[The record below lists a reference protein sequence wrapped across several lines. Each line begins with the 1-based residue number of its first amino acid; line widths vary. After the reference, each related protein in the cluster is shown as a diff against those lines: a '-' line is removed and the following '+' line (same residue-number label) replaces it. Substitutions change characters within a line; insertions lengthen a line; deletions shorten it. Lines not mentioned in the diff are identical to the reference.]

1 MCLLHIM
8 ISATEICYMSCHIS
22 FEYINVF
29 KFWFLIEGR
38 SNSVEKQNYMLI
50 RYFSS
55 VFQYLK
61 TDLVGFQAFYII

>member
-1 MCLLHIM
+1 MCLN
-8 ISATEICYMSCHIS
+8 
-22 FEYINVF
+22 FG
-29 KFWFLIEGR
+29 FLIEGR